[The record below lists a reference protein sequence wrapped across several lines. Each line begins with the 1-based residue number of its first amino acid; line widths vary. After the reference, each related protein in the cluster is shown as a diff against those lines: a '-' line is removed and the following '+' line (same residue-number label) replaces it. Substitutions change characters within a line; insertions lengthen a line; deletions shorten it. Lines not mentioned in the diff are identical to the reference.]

1 MKKLLLTLSFILAS
15 TVSLMA
21 VPREEYPRP
30 QFQREQWQNL
40 NGEWTYEFD
49 FGQSGIDRKLFNS
62 EGFENKITVPF
73 CPESQL
79 SGVGYTD
86 FIPEMWYHRTIS
98 MPQEWAGKQ
107 IMINFGGVDFFSAI
121 YVDGKLVGRNWG
133 GGNSFSVDVTDMLA
147 DGKEHDLVVR
157 VKDDLRSN
165 TQPSGKQSTNF
176 YSEGCY
182 YTRTTGIWQT
192 VWMEPIDANGLNS
205 VYIIPDLDRSRF
217 VVRPEFKAL
226 AGNQTIE
233 VTIKDGEKT
242 VAQQRQKANPG
253 MSIELPIKNVK
264 TWSPESP
271 FLYDIILTVFDKDNN
286 PIDEVKSYSGMRKI
300 HIEGDRYFLN
310 NKPYYLRL
318 VLDQGFYPEGIWTAP
333 SDEALRRDI
342 ELSKEAGFNGARL
355 HQKVFEER
363 FHYWADKLG
372 YLTWGEA
379 ATWGGNIND
388 PVTGRNFLSEWE
400 SIVIRD
406 RNHPS
411 IITWTPFNESWERP
425 DDNEKAMQHDR
436 LIKDVYRLTHNLD
449 YRPVNDVSGF
459 FHVITDLW
467 TVHNYE
473 QDPDKLA
480 EYFVLKDGKY
490 PYFNPSKE
498 VEPSNQ
504 PFFIAEFGGIKWIV
518 GNEFAENSWGYG
530 QGPRSLEEFYQRL
543 EALVDVINSVPYM
556 SGYCYTQFTDV
567 EQEQNGIYNYDRS
580 TKFDMQRIKAIFSK
594 IPESFK

>member
-498 VEPSNQ
+498 VEPSN
-504 PFFIAEFGGIKWIV
+504 PPCVVAEFGGIKWIV